1 MAMENPFNSMDDF
14 PITTS
19 MYRAFAIDKF
29 DNTGGCLF
37 WAQVWSLP
45 SSKTWNAWN
54 ATVSSFP
61 GRRFLLR
68 QVCVFFKIAGGGLE
82 IWEMFIYVYIAY

>member
-29 DNTGGCLF
+29 DNTGGCFQSPGSKSPFLEDLECLECHNELF
-37 WAQVWSLP
+37 PREAFFVAP
-45 SSKTWNAWN
+45 GVGFFSK
-54 ATVSSFP
+54 
-61 GRRFLLR
+61 
-68 QVCVFFKIAGGGLE
+68 
-82 IWEMFIYVYIAY
+82 